1 MKETFNPNNKQPVVL
16 VPDNVALREREVAL
30 RERIE
35 KRAYHLWLSSGGSH
49 GEHLRHWLQAE
60 SEMLKAERQDQALR
74 NSNAQPAKPR
84 TSPAPNEA
92 NPKK

>member
-1 MKETFNPNNKQPVVL
+1 MNETFNPINKQPVEL
-16 VPDNVALREREVAL
+16 PPDNVALREREVAL
-30 RERIE
+30 REQIE
-35 KRAYHLWLSSGGSH
+35 KRAYHLWLSSGGGH
-49 GEHLRHWLQAE
+49 GEHLGHWLQAE

-74 NSNAQPAKPR
+74 NSSAKPAKPR